1 MMNGNG
7 DGREALQQRTLK
19 NAIHCSGVGL
29 HSGAKVSM
37 TLHPAPA
44 NHGIVFRRSDIAN
57 SLDIAADWRSAVE
70 TPMCTTV
77 VGTDGAKVAT
87 VEHLMSALSGSSI
100 DNAIVELNGPEV
112 PVMDGSAAPF
122 VFLME
127 CAGTVAQG
135 APRRVLEIRKPVT
148 VSDPHRSITLSPG
161 QGLRIE
167 FEIDF
172 DSRAVARQEW
182 SIQVTQANYKRDI
195 SRARTFG
202 FLCDVDALRE
212 RGLGRGG
219 SLDNTVVVDGDG
231 ILNAD
236 GLRYGNEFVRHKVLD
251 MIGDLYLTGAPMAGR
266 VRGTRSGHA
275 LTLRLLKA
283 LFADSS
289 AWSWR
294 EMTTADI
301 EASVG
306 ETGMG
311 DETGMGATA
320 PPTRAVAARA

>member
-1 MMNGNG
+1 MMNGNSEG
-7 DGREALQQRTLK
+7 HEGLRQRTLK
-19 NAIHCSGVGL
+19 NAIHCSGIGL
-29 HSGAKVSM
+29 HSGAKVNM
-37 TLHPAPA
+37 TLRPAPA

-57 SLDIAADWRSAVE
+57 SMDITADWQSAVE
-70 TPMCTTV
+70 TPMCTTL

-87 VEHLMSALSGSSI
+87 VEHLMSALSGAGI
-100 DNAIVELNGPEV
+100 DNAVVELNGPEV

-127 CAGTVAQG
+127 CAGTIAQNG
-135 APRRVLEIRKPVT
+135 PRRVLEIRKPIT
-148 VSDPHRSITLSPG
+148 VSDPHRSVTLTPG

-182 SIQVTQANYKRDI
+182 AIQVTQANYKRDI

-202 FLCDVDALRE
+202 FLHEVDALRE

-231 ILNAD
+231 ILNAG

-251 MIGDLYLTGAPMAGR
+251 IIGDLYLAGTPVAGR

-275 LTLRLLKA
+275 LTLRLLKT

-294 EMTTADI
+294 EMITTDI
-301 EASVG
+301 EAPLG
-306 ETGMG
+306 ETS
-311 DETGMGATA
+311 MGAAA